1 LIIGCLAKVVIN
13 FLHLQLYIII
23 KMSVIQVW
31 DKEFEP
37 FIGAEAIDAAI
48 QKIADGIN
56 RDYKDKNPLL
66 LALLNGAFIFAA
78 DLMRKIT
85 IPCEISFVKYASYAG
100 VKSTNAV
107 KELIG
112 LGEEMRGR
120 HIIVVEDIVDTGIT
134 MEHLL
139 EDIRR
144 KEPAD
149 VRIACFCFKPD
160 AFRKSF
166 PIDYLGM
173 SIPNDFIVGYGL
185 DYNGHGRN
193 LPEIYKLVTR
203 NT

>member
-1 LIIGCLAKVVIN
+1 
-13 FLHLQLYIII
+13 
-23 KMSVIQVW
+23 MSVIQVW
-31 DKEFEP
+31 DKQFEP
-37 FIGAEAIDAAI
+37 FIGGEAIDEAV

-85 IPCEISFVKYASYAG
+85 VPCEISFVKYASYAG

-112 LGEEMRGR
+112 LGEEIRGR
-120 HIIVVEDIVDTGIT
+120 HVIVVEDIVDTGIT

-139 EDIRR
+139 EDIS
-144 KEPAD
+144 KKKPAD
-149 VRIACFCFKPD
+149 VRIACFCFKPE

-193 LPEIYKLVTR
+193 LPEIYKIVTR
-203 NT
+203 NA